1 MKVKLTVGT
10 VTGLKLNTTYVHRRY
25 TWADQ
30 LIVKLAVFVS
40 KSYNHKLHKKE
51 MAKKTY
57 THYCSLSIISSLPFN
72 KLCGLFI
79 SDSVPKISSLNIE

>member
-40 KSYNHKLHKKE
+40 KSYNYKLHKKE
-51 MAKKTY
+51 MNYLWQKKLIRITARR
-57 THYCSLSIISSLPFN
+57 
-72 KLCGLFI
+72 
-79 SDSVPKISSLNIE
+79 V